1 MEAGM
6 FGQAYGSVVEESLL
20 VNAVPPAL
28 VSVSKT
34 SKFVRQRGI
43 LLQLTSFT
51 QFGNSWTF
59 TVRVPALAITL
70 KKSTS
75 VAEVIRPRRVVPLAS
90 MVVVL
95 MLLL

>member
-1 MEAGM
+1 M

-28 VSVSKT
+28 LSVSRT
-34 SKFVRQRGI
+34 SKLVRQRGI

-51 QFGNSWTF
+51 QFGTSWTF
-59 TVRVPALAITL
+59 TVRVPALAFTL

-75 VAEVIRPRRVVPLAS
+75 VAEVMRPRRVVPLVSVAALL
-90 MVVVL
+90 VA
-95 MLLL
+95 LLL